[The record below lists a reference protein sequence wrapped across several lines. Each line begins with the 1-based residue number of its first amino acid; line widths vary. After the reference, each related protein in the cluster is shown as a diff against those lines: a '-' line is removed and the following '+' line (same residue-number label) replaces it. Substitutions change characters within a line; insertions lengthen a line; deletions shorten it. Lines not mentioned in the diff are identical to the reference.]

1 MNVRKIDIWDM
12 FLYIASKWKKI
23 LIACVIGAIVLSGV
37 SYYKSYTTT
46 SQNVNNEKDS
56 LDGLNDEE
64 TKNVEGAVA
73 LKENLDSLKRYY
85 YLSPVM
91 NLSPA
96 EVPKFTL
103 TYYIGTDG
111 ETTRDDIR
119 DIKKMYASYVLS
131 DDVCKK
137 IVSEFKDSALSKDD
151 LNLLINVEQP
161 SQYEDTTDVLTV
173 YVRGID
179 KKMSNEMAQ
188 IIEDSISD
196 YTATLSESIKP
207 HTIKLVS
214 QIYSCGYD
222 QKIID
227 CQNSIRNLY
236 LNTSTKV
243 DEGIDVLTDKEKS
256 AYELQISKDE
266 KAEEPKKIERPTIS
280 KKYTLL
286 GAAVGIIL
294 VVVYYALCYMY
305 SKKVRTPKDIS
316 DLLDTKICGLVEDD
330 KKTSIWN
337 SMRNTATKNVTID
350 YLAYEVAMI
359 CKNQNIDKICIA
371 GSCEIEDDVKLKK
384 LIDIVGGKEINVS
397 VESCVC
403 EDYNALENIVDCG
416 HVILWEYL
424 DKSEFV
430 AVRMLGETC
439 KMQGLNVLGVV
450 VSK

>member
-1 MNVRKIDIWDM
+1 MI
-12 FLYIASKWKKI
+12 
-23 LIACVIGAIVLSGV
+23 
-37 SYYKSYTTT
+37 
-46 SQNVNNEKDS
+46 
-56 LDGLNDEE
+56 
-64 TKNVEGAVA
+64 
-73 LKENLDSLKRYY
+73 
-85 YLSPVM
+85 
-91 NLSPA
+91 
-96 EVPKFTL
+96 
-103 TYYIGTDG
+103 
-111 ETTRDDIR
+111 
-119 DIKKMYASYVLS
+119 
-131 DDVCKK
+131 KK

-266 KAEEPKKIERPTIS
+266 KAEEPKKIERPTIN

-294 VVVYYALCYMY
+294 VGVYYALCYMY
-305 SKKVRTPKDIS
+305 SKKVRTPKIFQ
-316 DLLDTKICGLVEDD
+316 I
-330 KKTSIWN
+330 
-337 SMRNTATKNVTID
+337 
-350 YLAYEVAMI
+350 Y
-359 CKNQNIDKICIA
+359 
-371 GSCEIEDDVKLKK
+371 
-384 LIDIVGGKEINVS
+384 
-397 VESCVC
+397 
-403 EDYNALENIVDCG
+403 
-416 HVILWEYL
+416 
-424 DKSEFV
+424 
-430 AVRMLGETC
+430 
-439 KMQGLNVLGVV
+439 
-450 VSK
+450 

>member
-23 LIACVIGAIVLSGV
+23 LIACVIGAIVLSGL

-73 LKENLDSLKRYY
+73 LKENLDSLKQYY

-266 KAEEPKKIERPTIS
+266 KAEEPKKIERPTI
-280 KKYTLL
+280 
-286 GAAVGIIL
+286 I
-294 VVVYYALCYMY
+294 
-305 SKKVRTPKDIS
+305 
-316 DLLDTKICGLVEDD
+316 
-330 KKTSIWN
+330 
-337 SMRNTATKNVTID
+337 
-350 YLAYEVAMI
+350 
-359 CKNQNIDKICIA
+359 
-371 GSCEIEDDVKLKK
+371 
-384 LIDIVGGKEINVS
+384 
-397 VESCVC
+397 
-403 EDYNALENIVDCG
+403 
-416 HVILWEYL
+416 
-424 DKSEFV
+424 
-430 AVRMLGETC
+430 
-439 KMQGLNVLGVV
+439 
-450 VSK
+450 